1 MRAKSFEKTA
11 HRKPLTRIILM
22 IQIRGN
28 GLLTVIK
35 ADVITRDVKAVTKL
49 WETLISPPSVCSKVK
64 QGGYLNYVT
73 LRHNALPMAGRLTK
87 HNSTAD
93 R

>member
-1 MRAKSFEKTA
+1 MQAKSFEKSL

-35 ADVITRDVKAVTKL
+35 VDAITRDVKAVTKL
-49 WETLISPPSVCSKVK
+49 WETLISPPSVRSKVK
-64 QGGYLNYVT
+64 QGGCLNYVT
-73 LRHNALPMAGRLTK
+73 LRHNAPPVSGRLTK
-87 HNSTAD
+87 GDGTAD